1 MAPAVPSITTITLRW
16 LLRLRWIGVMGQ
28 VVALSFAAGV
38 LELELYWIPL
48 ISVISITA
56 ISNLVLIAFTKQG
69 TPHREWTLAAVI
81 AVDVLL
87 LTVLIYYTGGASNP
101 FTSFYL
107 VLVALA
113 AMALGVRWL
122 AVIVALSS
130 GCYMFI
136 FFHGLPLRGPD
147 GIGEIGCP
155 GYGLH
160 LQGMAVAFFLTALC
174 IAYFVQRMHRSLQ
187 MRDAALAEAES
198 KAARVDQFSALA
210 ALAAG
215 VAHELGSPLGT
226 IAVASRE
233 LERNLEKKAASEG
246 ALEDARLIRQEVER
260 CRSILDRLD
269 RRSTSGTGDARE
281 LCTAASLMTA
291 VKATLPVAT
300 IQRLVIHDQ
309 TGSVALQLPK
319 QPVVQSIII
328 LIQNAC
334 EADAEGEPVEVEVSY
349 SEGLMILIVNDQ
361 GPGLSAAA
369 QKHAG
374 EPFFTTKQPRQGIG
388 LGLFLVRTL
397 AQQLGG
403 ELNHFARSGG
413 GTSAVLS
420 LPAASV
426 ES

>member
-1 MAPAVPSITTITLRW
+1 VATFVPSVTTITLRW
-16 LLRLRWIGVMGQ
+16 LLRLRWIGVAGQ
-28 VVALSFAAGV
+28 VVALAFAAGV
-38 LELELYWIPL
+38 LKLEVYWIPL
-48 ISVISITA
+48 VGVILFTA
-56 ISNLVLIAFTKQG
+56 ISNLVLQASARQD

-81 AVDVLL
+81 AADILL

-113 AMALGVRWL
+113 VMSLGMRWL
-122 AVIVALSS
+122 SLIVALASA
-130 GCYMFI
+130 CYMFVYY
-136 FFHGLPLRGPD
+136 HGLPLRGPD

-187 MRDAALAEAES
+187 SRDVALAEAET
-198 KAARVDQFSALA
+198 KVARADQFSALA

-233 LERNLEKKAASEG
+233 LEHTLEKQSSSNG
-246 ALEDARLIRQEVER
+246 ALEDSRLIRREVER

-281 LCTAASLMTA
+281 LCTAASLIKA
-291 VKATLPVAT
+291 VKATLPVST
-300 IQRLVIHDQ
+300 IERLVIHDQ
-309 TGSVALQLPK
+309 TSGVALQLPK

-334 EADAEGEPVEVEVSY
+334 EADTGGESVDVEISY
-349 SEGLMILIVNDQ
+349 SEGLMILEVNDR

-374 EPFFTTKQPRQGIG
+374 EPFFTTKPPRQGIG

-397 AQQLGG
+397 AQKLGG
-403 ELNHFARSGG
+403 ELNHLARSGG

-420 LPAASV
+420 LPASSV